1 MIAIF
6 LALSAMSNRLGSGY
20 KYNKEEDIANF
31 ENSSLLTRRNSS
43 SVLPSPKYKWLCLL
57 TTIAYRQKETFFRV
71 RVQGW
76 ENVECGWVI

>member
-43 SVLPSPKYKWLCLL
+43 SVLPSPKYK
-57 TTIAYRQKETFFRV
+57 
-71 RVQGW
+71 
-76 ENVECGWVI
+76 